1 MCAFSTSPKAMWWP
15 QLMQIAM
22 NAQRHGNSMQLEWAA
37 CVTREQDCVICHF
50 ESGGLGAFFV
60 TALVACPEVFFVIGS
75 GCKSTTITVTLRR
88 HTWRQLHC
96 GHLLSLA
103 VIHNSNFHLG
113 NVNLELMK
121 SLNNRGRSGHQL
133 DFRDDVNEVWCLGR
147 QHEFL
152 DIGTLPLMKRM
163 RKCQLQLIQG
173 DWKHH

>member
-1 MCAFSTSPKAMWWP
+1 MRIIIIISWDLRSVISFDKLMSTSMCAWNLEISNTSGDM
-15 QLMQIAM
+15 
-22 NAQRHGNSMQLEWAA
+22 
-37 CVTREQDCVICHF
+37 DCVICHF
-50 ESGGLGAFFV
+50 ESGGLGVFFV
-60 TALVACPEVFFVIGS
+60 TVLVVCPEIFFAIGG